1 MKTPRIVN
9 AISHIDDD
17 IIISATKS
25 KKVVKKNIWIKWA
38 SLAASFA
45 VIIIVAAVAVPTLF
59 GDGNTTL
66 PVVSGDN
73 TTINNSESAV
83 PTTNDNGATTAPA
96 VNQDTTHINNAEP
109 TTSGGND
116 NAILQPPNENIT
128 QPATRIWLSADETIK
143 SAENGTQQMGVA
155 VPMLITYQG
164 AIYGF
169 STEEYKENSQY
180 ALLENEVIL
189 RENYSYPAYQVKDVS
204 DNVAI
209 VLNGRLKIY
218 QKLFEVK
225 AVIDGNPY
233 RIVQPMMSGIDY
245 SYGEIIQENDDF
257 TVYRAI
263 NAQSGEVLETEY
275 VINILPLLKREL
287 PNFFDGDENY
297 GEAWWVAVPQ

>member
-1 MKTPRIVN
+1 MKTYNEMAESVFERRDKYI
-9 AISHIDDD
+9 AERRMAMYKMKKTT
-17 IIISATKS
+17 AT
-25 KKVVKKNIWIKWA
+25 
-38 SLAASFA
+38 
-45 VIIIVAAVAVPTLF
+45 VACCCLVAVLSI
-59 GDGNTTL
+59 GIWHGNIGTSTL
-66 PVVSGDN
+66 P
-73 TTINNSESAV
+73 
-83 PTTNDNGATTAPA
+83 PA
-96 VNQDTTHINNAEP
+96 VNEELNTPTVSEQLNNVDMPNNTTDTNIEPNIGNGGKVDTT
-109 TTSGGND
+109 
-116 NAILQPPNENIT
+116 
-128 QPATRIWLSADETIK
+128 IWLSADEAIK

-155 VPMLITYQG
+155 VPMLVTYQG

-169 STEEYKENSQY
+169 SAEEYKENSQY

-189 RENYSYPAYQVKDVS
+189 RKNYSYPAYQVKDVS

-209 VLNGRLKIY
+209 VLNGRLNIY

-257 TVYRAI
+257 TVYQAI

-297 GEAWWVAVPQ
+297 GDAWWVVVPQSNE